1 MVALASA
8 KDNGRNDTVCKESR
22 MPQANLGRMLG
33 LLQTGRDAHLVLHR
47 RLEILLSL
55 RRYSAAIESLSSSSE
70 DI

>member
-8 KDNGRNDTVCKESR
+8 KDNGRNDTVSKESR
-22 MPQANLGRMLG
+22 MLQANLGRMLG
-33 LLQTGRDAHLVLHR
+33 LLQTGWDAHLVLHR

-55 RRYSAAIESLSSSSE
+55 RRYSAATESLSSSSE